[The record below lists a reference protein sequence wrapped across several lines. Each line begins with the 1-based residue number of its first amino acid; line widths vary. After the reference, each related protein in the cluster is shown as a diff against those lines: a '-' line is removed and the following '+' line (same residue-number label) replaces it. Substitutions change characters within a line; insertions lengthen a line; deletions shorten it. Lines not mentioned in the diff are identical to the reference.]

1 MANLNGLDHA
11 IGLEI
16 TAIDQVV
23 VVNLVLIST
32 GEPSGALDH
41 VRVHQVTHRV
51 LHASGFGLRTKHH
64 RADVAGHQF
73 GVVLQIFFIGLF
85 KLSGGELGFQSLHIH
100 SAVARHT
107 DDDHF
112 APRLVMLLIL
122 RVLDGNHH
130 VLEDVGS
137 LPFAAIGTRVVGV
150 GTLDHVVDSLG
161 IRGGF
166 LGSGRSVGSIDF
178 RQLRSG
184 QSLDVPSLAGRSQS
198 EGVFTNRHRGKEL
211 LGSRAAHRTG
221 HGEHRHVL
229 QVKTLEDAL
238 VGTALVVVGLAHA
251 FLVDGEGVG
260 ILHDEFAAANQ
271 TGARAELVAVLGLDL
286 VQGDGQVFVRGVH
299 VLDQKGEHLLV
310 GGGQQV
316 VGLVTVLETEDVV
329 AVFLPAVGGLVRLA
343 RQQSREVHFL
353 STDAVD
359 LLTNDG
365 FNLVEHL
372 ETQRQPGP
380 DAGRG
385 LADVAGTLQ
394 QFGRIDIGIGG
405 ILAQGAQEHG

>member
-23 VVNLVLIST
+23 VVNLVLISA

-150 GTLDHVVDSLG
+150 GTLDHVVDGLG

-286 VQGDGQVFVRGVH
+286 VQGDGQV
-299 VLDQKGEHLLV
+299 LDQKGEHLLV

-380 DAGRG
+380 DAGRS

>member
-1 MANLNGLDHA
+1 MTNLNGLDHA

-16 TAIDQVV
+16 TAVDQVV
-23 VVNLVLIST
+23 VINLVLVSA
-32 GEPSGALDH
+32 GEPSGTLDH
-41 VRVHQVTHRV
+41 MRVHQVTHRV
-51 LHASGFGLRTKHH
+51 LHASGFSLRTKHH

-73 GVVLQIFFIGLF
+73 RVVLQIFFIGLF

-107 DDDHF
+107 DDDYF
-112 APRLVMLLIL
+112 APRLIMLFIL

-150 GTLDHVVDSLG
+150 GTLDHVIDGLG

-198 EGVFTNRHRGKEL
+198 EGVFTDRHRGKEL
-211 LGSRAAHRTG
+211 LGSGAAHRTG

-310 GGGQQV
+310 GG
-316 VGLVTVLETEDVV
+316 LVAILQTEDVI
-329 AVFLPAVGGLVRLA
+329 AVLLPAVGGLVGLA

-359 LLTNDG
+359 LLTNNIFD
-365 FNLVEHL
+365 LVKYL
-372 ETQRQPGP
+372 ETKRQPGP

-405 ILAQGAQEHG
+405 VLAQSAQEHG

>member
-23 VVNLVLIST
+23 VVNLVLISA

-73 GVVLQIFFIGLF
+73 GVVLQVFLGGLF
-85 KLSGGELGFQSLHIH
+85 ELGGSELGFQSLHIH
-100 SAVARHT
+100 RAVTGHA
-107 DDDHF
+107 DNDHF

-137 LPFAAIGTRVVGV
+137 LPFTAIGTRVVGV
-150 GTLDHVVDSLG
+150 GTLDHVVDGLG

-198 EGVFTNRHRGKEL
+198 EGVFTDRHRGKEL
-211 LGSRAAHRTG
+211 LRSRAAHRTG

-260 ILHDEFAAANQ
+260 ILHDEFTAANQ

-286 VQGDGQVFVRGVH
+286 VQGDGQVI
-299 VLDQKGEHLLV
+299 
-310 GGGQQV
+310 
-316 VGLVTVLETEDVV
+316 GLVAILQTEDVI
-329 AVFLPAVGGLVRLA
+329 AVFLPAVGGLVGLA

-359 LLTNDG
+359 LLTNNIFD
-365 FNLVEHL
+365 LVKHL
-372 ETQRQPGP
+372 ETKRQPGP

-405 ILAQGAQEHG
+405 VLAQGAQEHG

>member
-286 VQGDGQVFVRGVH
+286 VQGDGQV
-299 VLDQKGEHLLV
+299 LDQKGEHLLV

-380 DAGRG
+380 DAGRS

>member
-286 VQGDGQVFVRGVH
+286 VQGDGQVF
-299 VLDQKGEHLLV
+299 DQKGEHLLV

-380 DAGRG
+380 DAGRS

>member
-73 GVVLQIFFIGLF
+73 GVVLQVFLGGLF
-85 KLSGGELGFQSLHIH
+85 ELGGSELGFQSLHIH
-100 SAVARHT
+100 RAVTGHA
-107 DDDHF
+107 DNDHF

-150 GTLDHVVDSLG
+150 GTLDHVVDGLG

-198 EGVFTNRHRGKEL
+198 EGVFTDRHRGKEL
-211 LGSRAAHRTG
+211 LRSRAAHRTG

-271 TGARAELVAVLGLDL
+271 TGARTELVAVLGLDL
-286 VQGDGQVFVRGVH
+286 VQG
-299 VLDQKGEHLLV
+299 
-310 GGGQQV
+310 
-316 VGLVTVLETEDVV
+316 GLVAILQTEDVI
-329 AVFLPAVGGLVRLA
+329 AVLLPAVGGLVGLA
-343 RQQSREVHFL
+343 RQQSRKVHFL

-359 LLTNDG
+359 LLTNNIFD
-365 FNLVEHL
+365 LVKHL
-372 ETQRQPGP
+372 ETKWQPGP